1 MSRQIRLFLGLA
13 CLLFA
18 PHMAYAQASI
28 TGVIKD
34 SSGAVLPGVT
44 VEASSPA
51 LIERVRSA
59 VADGSGQ
66 YRIENLRP
74 GVYSVT
80 FTLTGFSTVVRE
92 GVTLTGMFVATV
104 NVELPV
110 GTLEQQVTVTGESPI
125 VDVQS
130 TTQQTVLDQHLMD
143 TLPSSRAPQQ
153 MAALIPSVTPTNLD
167 VGGMVGDGTA
177 RGSMTVHGVVD
188 ARMLING
195 LSNHTMSGSTGAHGA
210 YNMAAFD
217 EVVLDTGGVGADH
230 KEGGLR
236 INLIPRDG
244 GNTFRGT
251 FFGAF
256 ANSSMQG
263 SNFSQDLK
271 DRGLRTP
278 DSLKELVDVN
288 PGFGGP
294 IKQNA
299 VWFYGTARYA
309 RAFRYVSTFY
319 NKNAGNPNA
328 WTYEPDTA
336 RRGSNENTIRNG
348 IGRLTW
354 QATPKHKFGVL
365 ADVTRI
371 CDCTRSLTAALSPE
385 ANMNNYQIDSP
396 KRQLL
401 GEWTSPLSN
410 RVLVEAVYLNHV
422 HRAGRLRE
430 NIFFP
435 TGTTAR
441 MIRVTE
447 QSTGFAYR
455 ATTATMDTWN
465 YQNFWRASLSYITG
479 AHALK
484 AGIDSEAGS
493 QDRERFSI
501 DAPIEYRFNNG
512 VPNQLTL
519 HALPYEASFKLN
531 ADSGLYVQDR
541 WTVKRVTATF
551 GLRYDYFHVT
561 FPETV
566 VGPSEFTPNRNIT
579 FPAADGV
586 KLHELSPRSGVA
598 FDVFGNG
605 KTALKASYGKYLG
618 VQLGQ
623 LALFTDGMNPAERL
637 VRSTTRSWTDANRN
651 FVPDCALINPVAN
664 GECGAMAS
672 SNFGSTAP
680 GLNFDDDLLS
690 GWGKISHNWQFS
702 AGIQQQIL
710 PRVSADVSYFR
721 TWFGNFI
728 ATRDRTLS
736 AGDFDLYSITAPVD
750 PRLPGGGGYVIS
762 GLADLKPGRF
772 GTPENVVVTRSSE
785 FGKQTSHWN
794 GVDVTMNAR
803 PQLLGEPLVLRG
815 GLSTGRTSTDNCDVV
830 TQVGPPPGT
839 NQRLSNFNPSQL
851 YCHVDTAFLTQVKMS
866 GTYTLPRIDV
876 LVSASLQSVPGPEI
890 LANFVANN
898 ARVSPSLGRPLSGGA
913 NNVTVNL
920 VEPGTMYGERLNQID
935 LRLGKI
941 LPFGRTRTTI
951 SLDVYNV
958 LNSNAVREENPSFDN
973 WRQPLGIVQARFV
986 KVGVQ
991 LGF

>member
-1 MSRQIRLFLGLA
+1 MSRSVRLFLGFA

-18 PHMAYAQASI
+18 PDLAHAQASI
-28 TGVIKD
+28 TGVVRD

-44 VEASSPA
+44 VEAASPA
-51 LIERVRSA
+51 LIERVRSG
-59 VADGSGQ
+59 VSDGSGQ

-74 GVYSVT
+74 GDYTVT
-80 FTLTGFSTVVRE
+80 FTLPGFSAVIRE
-92 GVTLTGMFVATV
+92 GITLTGMFVATV
-104 NVELPV
+104 NVDLPV
-110 GTLEQQVTVTGESPI
+110 GGLEQAITVTGESPV

-130 TTQQTVLDQHLMD
+130 TTQQTVLDQRLMD
-143 TLPSSRAPQQ
+143 TLPASRAPQQ
-153 MAALIPSVTPTNLD
+153 MAALIPAVTPTNQD

-210 YNMAAFD
+210 YNMAAYD
-217 EVVLDTGGVGADH
+217 EIVLDTGGVGADH

-251 FFGAF
+251 FFGAV
-256 ANSSMQG
+256 ANSAMQG
-263 SNFSQDLK
+263 NNFTQDLK

-288 PGFGGP
+288 PGVGGP
-294 IKQNA
+294 IRQNA
-299 VWFYGTARYA
+299 VWFYGTMRYA

-319 NKNAGNPNA
+319 NRNAGNPNA
-328 WTYEPDTA
+328 WTYDPDTT

-348 IGRLTW
+348 IGRITW
-354 QATPKHKFGVL
+354 QAVPKHKLGLLV
-365 ADVTRI
+365 DVTRI
-371 CDCTRSLTAALSPE
+371 CDCPRSLTASLSPE
-385 ANMNNYQIDSP
+385 ANMGNYQIDSP
-396 KRQLL
+396 KRQVY

-410 RVLVEAVYLNHV
+410 RVLVEAVYLNHT

-435 TGTTAR
+435 AATTTP

-447 QSTGFAYR
+447 QSTGIAYR
-455 ATTATMDTWN
+455 ATAATMDTWN

-519 HALPYEASFKLN
+519 HALPYSASFKLN
-531 ADSGLYVQDR
+531 ADSGVYVQDR
-541 WTVKRVTATF
+541 WTVNRWTATL

-566 VGPSEFTPNRNIT
+566 VGPAQYAPNRNIV

-586 KLHELSPRSGVA
+586 KLHELSPRSGLA

-605 KTALKASYGKYLG
+605 QTALKVSYGKYLG

-637 VRSTTRSWTDANRN
+637 VRSTTRSWGDANRN
-651 FVPDCALINPVAN
+651 FVPECDLINPVAN
-664 GECGAMAS
+664 GECGAMANR
-672 SNFGSTAP
+672 NFGSTAA
-680 GLNFDDDLLS
+680 GLNFDDDLVS
-690 GWGKISHNWQFS
+690 GWGKINHNWQFS
-702 AGIQQQIL
+702 TGIQQQIL

-728 ATRDRTLS
+728 ATRDRALS
-736 AGDFDLYSITAPVD
+736 AADFDLYSITAPVD
-750 PRLPGGGGYVIS
+750 PRLPGGGGYAIS
-762 GLADLKPGRF
+762 GLADIKPGKF
-772 GTPENVVVTRSSE
+772 GTPEDVVVTRSSE
-785 FGKQTSHWN
+785 FGKQISHWN
-794 GVDVTMNAR
+794 GVDLTLNAR
-803 PQLLGEPLVLRG
+803 PRLFGEPLLLRG

-830 TQVGPPPGT
+830 TQVGPPPGQ

-866 GTYTLPRIDV
+866 GTYTVPRLDV
-876 LVSASLQSVPGPEI
+876 LVSASLQSIPGPEI
-890 LANFVANN
+890 AASYVAPLT
-898 ARVSPSLGRPLSGGA
+898 AVTPSLGRPLSGGA
-913 NNVTVNL
+913 RNVTVNL

-935 LRLGKI
+935 LRLGKV
-941 LPFGRTRTTI
+941 LPVGSTRTTL
-951 SLDVYNV
+951 SVDVYN
-958 LNSNAVREENPSFDN
+958 LFNSNAVREENPSFDN
-973 WRQPLGIVQARFV
+973 WRQPLGIVQARFA
-986 KVGVQ
+986 KIGVQ
-991 LGF
+991 FGF